1 LLLALLL
8 VTGSHGARI
17 LGVFPFPAKSHMII
31 PRVLMLELAGRG
43 HQVTEVTP
51 FLETKMVPNYTQI
64 EVKGDFLQITGGT
77 CKRTLAGNGTLGW
90 SEIYSFSIVCD
101 VDFVL
106 C

>member
-17 LGVFPFPAKSHMII
+17 LGVFPSWAKSHMIT

-51 FLETKMVPNYTQI
+51 FLESKIVPNYTQI
-64 EVKGDFLQITGGT
+64 QVNAAFVKASGGNG
-77 CKRTLAGNGTLGW
+77 KRTRTGNGTLVC
-90 SEIYSFSIVCD
+90 SEI
-101 VDFVL
+101 
-106 C
+106 